1 MYLRFFKSGPWVW
14 KRYLDTHKVESHRLF
29 KPFKIFNSRLLFQ
42 KVSHK
47 GNIWSNLVLV
57 FPKFTQTG
65 DEQLQ
70 RLIEINSKPN
80 QLKKSVEDAKEFLIK
95 LANEHSWNI
104 TSVDE
109 EGIQVK
115 A

>member
-1 MYLRFFKSGPWVW
+1 MDDGYGKDILIHIKSTFI
-14 KRYLDTHKVESHRLF
+14 D
-29 KPFKIFNSRLLFQ
+29 RLLFQ

-65 DEQLQ
+65 DEQFERML
-70 RLIEINSKPN
+70 EENSKPN

>member
-1 MYLRFFKSGPWVW
+1 ML
-14 KRYLDTHKVESHRLF
+14 E
-29 KPFKIFNSRLLFQ
+29 
-42 KVSHK
+42 
-47 GNIWSNLVLV
+47 
-57 FPKFTQTG
+57 
-65 DEQLQ
+65 E
-70 RLIEINSKPN
+70 NSKPN

-115 A
+115 T

>member
-1 MYLRFFKSGPWVW
+1 MF
-14 KRYLDTHKVESHRLF
+14 
-29 KPFKIFNSRLLFQ
+29 FQ
-42 KVSHK
+42 KVSQK

-70 RLIEINSKPN
+70 RLVEVNSKPN